1 MAQLYFRHGTM
12 NSGKTL
18 QLLAVAHN
26 YEEQN
31 KPVLIFKPTID
42 TRSSKGKIESRIG
55 ISHDAI
61 EIDKE
66 RDLFQIV
73 YKLTWTIDYAC
84 ILVDEAQF
92 LTKKQVKDLADIV
105 DLLGIPVI
113 AYGLKNSYVDGELF
127 EGSQA
132 LLYYADKIEE
142 IKTVCTFCN
151 RKATMNLRIV
161 NDKPIYKGESIHVG
175 DVKNGEDYYIP
186 VCRKH
191 YFQPQIEFTIKN
203 K

>member
-1 MAQLYFRHGTM
+1 MAQLFFRYGAM
-12 NSGKTL
+12 NSGKSL

-26 YEEQN
+26 YEEQGKN
-31 KPVLIFKPTID
+31 VLIFKPTID
-42 TRSSKGKIESRIG
+42 TRSSKGKIESRVG
-55 ISHDAI
+55 ISHEAI
-61 EIDKE
+61 EINE
-66 RDLFQIV
+66 ESDLFQIV
-73 YKLTWTIDYAC
+73 YRLTWNVNYEC

-92 LTKKQVKDLADIV
+92 LTKSQVKDLADIV

-113 AYGLKNSYVDGELF
+113 AYGLKNSYVNGELF

-151 RKATMNLRIV
+151 KKAIMNLRIV
-161 NDKPIYKGESIHVG
+161 NGKPIYKGENIHVG

-191 YFQPQIEFTIKN
+191 YFEPEIKIEH
-203 K
+203 

>member
-1 MAQLYFRHGTM
+1 MAQLYFRYGTM

-31 KPVLIFKPTID
+31 KPVLIFKPTTD
-42 TRSSKGKIESRIG
+42 TRSVKGKIESRVG
-55 ISHDAI
+55 INHEAI
-61 EIDKE
+61 EINKE
-66 RDLFQIV
+66 SNLFQIV
-73 YKLTWTIDYAC
+73 YKLTSNINYEC

-92 LTKKQVKDLADIV
+92 LTKPQVKDLADIV
-105 DLLGIPVI
+105 DLLEIPVI

-151 RKATMNLRIV
+151 KKATMNLRIV
-161 NDKPIYKGESIHVG
+161 NGKPIYEGNSIHVG

-186 VCRKH
+186 VCRNH
-191 YFQPQIEFTIKN
+191 YFQPELN
-203 K
+203 KYK

>member
-1 MAQLYFRHGTM
+1 MAQLYFRYGTM

-66 RDLFQIV
+66 SDLFQIV

-92 LTKKQVKDLADIV
+92 LTKPQVKDLADIV

-142 IKTVCTFCN
+142 IKTICTFCN
-151 RKATMNLRIV
+151 RKAIMNLRIV
-161 NDKPIYKGESIHVG
+161 DDKPIYKGENIHVG

-191 YFQPQIEFTIKN
+191 YFQPQIEFAIKN